1 MLKFGLKNLKETAE
15 AVANLIFAIAV
26 DYSLSHS
33 SARLQWDFCPAFA
46 GMTTKRRRAG
56 DG

>member
-1 MLKFGLKNLKETAE
+1 MLKFGLENLKETAE

-33 SARLQWDFCPAFA
+33 SARLQWDFCPAVA